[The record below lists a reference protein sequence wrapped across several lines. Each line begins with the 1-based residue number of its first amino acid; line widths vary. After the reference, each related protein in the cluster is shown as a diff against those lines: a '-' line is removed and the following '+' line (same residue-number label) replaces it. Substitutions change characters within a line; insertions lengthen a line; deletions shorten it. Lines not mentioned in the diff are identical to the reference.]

1 MTEKLT
7 EAQLKASVDQ
17 YLQYGMNM
25 GLWYSDRLNSGTY
38 FVPAEGNHKGRLIR
52 GCRNGTADYIVLQ
65 RRTNGTTTYCQ
76 VIFLELKGHKTPIR
90 KEQKEFA
97 NRMAE
102 LGAEYHIIR
111 SLEALAQVLPIKEL
125 RSN

>member
-25 GLWYSDRLNSGTY
+25 GLWYSDRLNSGSY
-38 FVPAEGNHKGRLIR
+38 YVPSDGNHRGRLIR
-52 GCRNGTADYIVLQ
+52 GCRNGTADYMVLQ
-65 RRTNGTTTYCQ
+65 RRTNGTVSYCQ
-76 VIFLELKGHKTPIR
+76 VIFLELKGHKTPTR

-97 NRMAE
+97 NCMAE

-111 SLEALAQVLPIKEL
+111 SLEELEQILPVEVA
-125 RSN
+125 

>member
-25 GLWYSDRLNSGTY
+25 GLWYSDRLNSGNY
-38 FVPAEGNHKGRLIR
+38 YVSAGENRRGRLIL
-52 GCRNGTADYIVLQ
+52 GCRNGTADYMVLQ
-65 RRTNGTTTYCQ
+65 RRTNGTVSYCQ

-111 SLEALAQVLPIKEL
+111 SMEEVEQIIPVEVA
-125 RSN
+125 